1 MKLKKL
7 NETLFVIYM
16 IGVIIMLGL
25 TITKTDFKFA
35 MPFVMVYMIFILL
48 SGLYFLIITV
58 IKLRRSKKQ
67 KLVQILYTAFKF
79 CVGLLVIQYVLSLF
93 IKQVTFDGG
102 EIGRIIVIAFAFSFF
117 THLFSNETNAEEQ

>member
-7 NETLFVIYM
+7 NETLFVIYL

-25 TITKTDFKFA
+25 IITKTDFKIA

-67 KLVQILYTAFKF
+67 KLVQILYTAFTF

-93 IKQVTFDGG
+93 IKQVTFDGE
-102 EIGRIIVIAFAFSFF
+102 EIGKIIVIAFAFSFF
-117 THLFSNETNAEEQ
+117 THLFSNE